1 MKKFKIMIA
10 ALGGLFL
17 ISQSATAQKNNLKLD
32 LNYNY
37 SMPVSRFNSDL
48 ISDNSPRGFMGALL
62 YSFNDKLSAGLGIGF
77 QDYYQKYPRQL
88 YSIGK
93 SQDVSAVLSNSIQ
106 TTPVLIKAKYS
117 PFASIFLKPY
127 ISLGAG
133 ANIVDFNQYLG
144 QFSSGQT
151 NVNLRVLGGLGLQI
165 PFAKFSSS
173 GINLG
178 ATYDYAPYNK
188 FGYKDLSTVNFQ
200 AGVIFNMK

>member
-1 MKKFKIMIA
+1 MIA